1 MCSGNL
7 MLRLFVKVYIKY
19 FDEKKLDFLYYL
31 FNCLYWFG
39 SKKKLFIVFVLVK
52 ELIVV
57 LEFLN
62 FFYL

>member
-1 MCSGNL
+1 

-19 FDEKKLDFLYYL
+19 FDEKKIGFIIL
-31 FNCLYWFG
+31 LYWFG

>member
-19 FDEKKLDFLYYL
+19 FDEKKLDLLYYL
-31 FNCLYWFG
+31 FNCLYWFD

>member
-1 MCSGNL
+1 MKKNWIYYIIYL
-7 MLRLFVKVYIKY
+7 IVYIG
-19 FDEKKLDFLYYL
+19 LVV
-31 FNCLYWFG
+31 
-39 SKKKLFIVFVLVK
+39 KKKLFIVFVLVK